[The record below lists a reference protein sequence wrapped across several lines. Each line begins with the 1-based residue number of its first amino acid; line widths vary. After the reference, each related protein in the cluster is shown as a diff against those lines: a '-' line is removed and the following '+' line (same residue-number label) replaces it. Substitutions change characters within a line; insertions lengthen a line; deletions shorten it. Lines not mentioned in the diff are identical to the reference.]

1 MGGPS
6 MIFRMGRKDADEASA
21 ETSTELAITSGH
33 ENAVQVA

>member
-1 MGGPS
+1 